1 MFGLGLPEIIVIALA
16 VGVLFF
22 GSGKIMEFARSLGR
36 LSGEF
41 KKGKRE
47 IERELREAEEDK
59 QKETPNVSS
68 EYPKQ

>member
-22 GSGKIMEFARSLGR
+22 GKGKITEFAHSLGR
-36 LSGEF
+36 ISGEF
-41 KKGKRE
+41 RKGKQE
-47 IERELREAEEDK
+47 IERELREAEEEK
-59 QKETPNVSS
+59 QKETPGVSS